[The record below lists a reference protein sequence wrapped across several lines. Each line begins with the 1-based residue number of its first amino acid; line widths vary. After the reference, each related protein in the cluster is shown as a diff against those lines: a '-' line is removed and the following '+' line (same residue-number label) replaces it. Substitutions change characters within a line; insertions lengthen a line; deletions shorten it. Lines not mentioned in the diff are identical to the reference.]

1 MKEYH
6 MQKFLFEN
14 AWLMYLGG
22 ALAHYGISIATYA
35 YWIIVIPTILLVAI
49 SYRPNEH

>member
-14 AWLMYLGG
+14 AWAMYLGG
-22 ALAHYGISIATYA
+22 ALAHYGVFTTTYA
-35 YWIIVIPTILLVAI
+35 YWVITIPTILLVAI
-49 SYRPNEH
+49 SHRSNEH

>member
-14 AWLMYLGG
+14 AWAGYLGC
-22 ALAHYGISIATYA
+22 ALAHYGISITTYA
-35 YWIIVIPTILLVAI
+35 YWIIVIPTVLLVAI
-49 SYRPNEH
+49 SHRSNEH

>member
-14 AWLMYLGG
+14 AWLIYLGG

-35 YWIIVIPTILLVAI
+35 YWIIGIPTILLVAI